1 MLCHPLVLNSKE
13 VKLNIIEKDINIF
26 ELNINLT
33 NFPNDIKQLVQY
45 SKENNQPISEMYQKI
60 KLYNEISEQ
69 NYTDKPIIKK
79 NKI

>member
-13 VKLNIIEKDINIF
+13 VKLKIIEKDINIF

-69 NYTDKPIIKK
+69 NYKDKPIIKK